1 MENRVFYT
9 FTDKND
15 SNLAFHV
22 EDNEINVIKNRKN
35 LALKLGYN
43 YEDLVYM
50 NQIHSANIIVVDE
63 NSPKL
68 VDNCDSI
75 ITRSKNLPLMVM
87 VADCIPIL
95 MFDDK
100 QGIIAAIHAGRNST
114 FLEISK
120 KTAEVF
126 IEKFSSNTEDI
137 NVVFGAS
144 IQKCC
149 YEVSEDLSKIV
160 ENSFGKEFVE
170 NNYIDLQGINKKQLN
185 DLGIKNIE
193 ISNICTKCGD
203 KPYFSY
209 RKDKKTGRFAGIIIL
224 KDYL

>member
-15 SNLAFHV
+15 GNLAFHV

-120 KTAEVF
+120 KTAEIF
-126 IEKFSSNTEDI
+126 IEKFSSNPEDI
-137 NVVFGAS
+137 RVILGAS

-149 YEVSEDLSKIV
+149 YEVSDELSKIV

-203 KPYFSY
+203 KSYFSY

-224 KDYL
+224 KD

>member
-9 FTDKND
+9 FTDEND
-15 SNLAFHV
+15 GNLAFHV

-120 KTAEVF
+120 KTAEIF
-126 IEKFSSNTEDI
+126 IEKFSSNPEDI
-137 NVVFGAS
+137 RVILGAS

-149 YEVSEDLSKIV
+149 YEVSDELSKIV

-203 KPYFSY
+203 KSYFSY

-224 KDYL
+224 KD

>member
-95 MFDDK
+95 MFDSK
-100 QGIIAAIHAGRNST
+100 QGVVAAIHAGRNST

-120 KTAEVF
+120 KTASFF
-126 IEKFSSNTEDI
+126 IEKFSSNPEDI
-137 NVVFGAS
+137 RVILGAS

-149 YEVSEDLSKIV
+149 YEVSDELSKIV

-170 NNYIDLQGINKKQLN
+170 NNCIDLQGINKKQLN

-203 KPYFSY
+203 KSYFSY

-224 KDYL
+224 KD

>member
-1 MENRVFYT
+1 MENRVFYS

-15 SNLAFHV
+15 GNLAFHV

-126 IEKFSSNTEDI
+126 IEKFSSNPEDI

-203 KPYFSY
+203 KSYFSY

-224 KDYL
+224 KD

>member
-15 SNLAFHV
+15 GNLAFHV

-100 QGIIAAIHAGRNST
+100 KGIIAAIHAGRNST

-120 KTAEVF
+120 KTASFF
-126 IEKFSSNTEDI
+126 IEKFSSNPEDI

-224 KDYL
+224 KD

>member
-15 SNLAFHV
+15 GNLAFHV

-95 MFDDK
+95 MFDSK
-100 QGIIAAIHAGRNST
+100 QGVVAAIHAGRNST

-126 IEKFSSNTEDI
+126 IEKFSSNPEDI

-149 YEVSEDLSKIV
+149 YEVSDELSKIV

-203 KPYFSY
+203 KSYFSY

-224 KDYL
+224 KD

>member
-1 MENRVFYT
+1 MENRVFYS

-15 SNLAFHV
+15 GNLAFHV

-126 IEKFSSNTEDI
+126 IEKFSSNPEDI
-137 NVVFGAS
+137 RVILGAS

-149 YEVSEDLSKIV
+149 YEVSDELSKIV

-224 KDYL
+224 KD

>member
-15 SNLAFHV
+15 GNLAFHV

-50 NQIHSANIIVVDE
+50 NQVHSANIIVVDE

-68 VDNCDSI
+68 LDNCDSI

-126 IEKFSSNTEDI
+126 IEKFSSNPEDI

-203 KPYFSY
+203 KSYFSY

-224 KDYL
+224 KD

>member
-114 FLEISK
+114 FLEIAK

-126 IEKFSSNTEDI
+126 IEKFSSNPEDI

-149 YEVSEDLSKIV
+149 YEVSDELSKIV

-203 KPYFSY
+203 KSYFSY

-224 KDYL
+224 KD

>member
-120 KTAEVF
+120 KTAEIF
-126 IEKFSSNTEDI
+126 IEKFSSNPEDI

-203 KPYFSY
+203 KSYFSY

-224 KDYL
+224 KD

>member
-9 FTDKND
+9 FTDEND
-15 SNLAFHV
+15 GNLAFHV

-120 KTAEVF
+120 KTAEIF
-126 IEKFSSNTEDI
+126 IEKFSSNPEDI
-137 NVVFGAS
+137 RVILGAS

-203 KPYFSY
+203 KSYFSY

-224 KDYL
+224 KD

>member
-1 MENRVFYT
+1 MENRVFYS

-15 SNLAFHV
+15 GNLAFHV

-120 KTAEVF
+120 KTAEIF
-126 IEKFSSNTEDI
+126 IEKFSSNPEDI

-149 YEVSEDLSKIV
+149 YEVSDELSKIV

-203 KPYFSY
+203 KSYFSY

-224 KDYL
+224 KD

>member
-1 MENRVFYT
+1 MENRVFYS

-15 SNLAFHV
+15 GNLAFHV

-95 MFDDK
+95 MFDSK
-100 QGIIAAIHAGRNST
+100 QGVVAAIHAGRNST

-120 KTAEVF
+120 KTAEIF
-126 IEKFSSNTEDI
+126 IEKFSSNPEDI

-203 KPYFSY
+203 KSYFSY

-224 KDYL
+224 KD

>member
-15 SNLAFHV
+15 GNLAFHV

-50 NQIHSANIIVVDE
+50 NQIHSSNIIVVDE

-95 MFDDK
+95 MFDSK
-100 QGIIAAIHAGRNST
+100 QGVVAAIHAGRNST
-114 FLEISK
+114 FLEIAK

-224 KDYL
+224 KD

>member
-87 VADCIPIL
+87 IADCIPIL

-100 QGIIAAIHAGRNST
+100 QEIIAAIHAGRNST

-120 KTAEVF
+120 KTAEIF
-126 IEKFSSNTEDI
+126 IEKFSSNPEDI

-203 KPYFSY
+203 KSYFSY

-224 KDYL
+224 KD

>member
-1 MENRVFYT
+1 MKNRVFYT

-15 SNLAFHV
+15 GNLAFHV
-22 EDNEINVIKNRKN
+22 EDNEINVIKNRQN
-35 LALKLGYN
+35 LALKLAYK
-43 YEDLVYM
+43 YEALVYM
-50 NQIHSANIIVVDE
+50 NQVHGANIIVVDE

-68 VDNCDSI
+68 IDNCDSI

-100 QGIIAAIHAGRNST
+100 KGIIAAIHAGRNST

-126 IEKFSSNTEDI
+126 IKKFSSNPKDI
-137 NVVFGAS
+137 SVVLGAS

-149 YEVSEDLSKIV
+149 YEVSDELSKIV

-170 NNYIDLQGINKKQLN
+170 NNHIDLQEINKKQLN

-193 ISNICTKCGD
+193 ISDICTKCGN

-224 KDYL
+224 KD

>member
-1 MENRVFYT
+1 MENRVFYS

-15 SNLAFHV
+15 GNLAFHV

-95 MFDDK
+95 MFDSK
-100 QGIIAAIHAGRNST
+100 QGVVAAIHAGRNST

-126 IEKFSSNTEDI
+126 IEKFSSNPEDI

-203 KPYFSY
+203 KSYFSY

-224 KDYL
+224 KD

>member
-15 SNLAFHV
+15 GNLAFHV

-126 IEKFSSNTEDI
+126 IEKFSSNPEDI
-137 NVVFGAS
+137 RVILGAS

-149 YEVSEDLSKIV
+149 YEVSDELSKIV

-224 KDYL
+224 KD

>member
-100 QGIIAAIHAGRNST
+100 QGIIATIHAGRNST

-126 IEKFSSNTEDI
+126 IEKFSSNPEDI

-203 KPYFSY
+203 KSYFSY

-224 KDYL
+224 KD

>member
-1 MENRVFYT
+1 MKVKYF
-9 FTDKND
+9 FSDKKD
-15 SNLAFHV
+15 GNLAFHV

-50 NQIHSANIIVVDE
+50 NQIHSSNIIVVDE

-100 QGIIAAIHAGRNST
+100 KGIIAAIHAGRNST

-120 KTAEVF
+120 K
-126 IEKFSSNTEDI
+126 
-137 NVVFGAS
+137 
-144 IQKCC
+144 
-149 YEVSEDLSKIV
+149 
-160 ENSFGKEFVE
+160 NS
-170 NNYIDLQGINKKQLN
+170 
-185 DLGIKNIE
+185 
-193 ISNICTKCGD
+193 
-203 KPYFSY
+203 
-209 RKDKKTGRFAGIIIL
+209 
-224 KDYL
+224 

>member
-15 SNLAFHV
+15 GNLAFHV

-126 IEKFSSNTEDI
+126 IEKFSSNPEDI

-149 YEVSEDLSKIV
+149 YEVSDELSKIV

-203 KPYFSY
+203 KSYFSY

-224 KDYL
+224 KD

>member
-9 FTDKND
+9 FSDEND
-15 SNLAFHV
+15 GNLAFHV
-22 EDNEINVIKNRKN
+22 EDNEINVIKNRQN

-120 KTAEVF
+120 KTAEIF
-126 IEKFSSNTEDI
+126 IEKFSSNPEDI
-137 NVVFGAS
+137 NVVLGAS

-224 KDYL
+224 KD

>member
-9 FTDKND
+9 FTDEND
-15 SNLAFHV
+15 GNLAFHV

-50 NQIHSANIIVVDE
+50 NQIHSSNIIVVDE

-100 QGIIAAIHAGRNST
+100 QGVVAAIHAGRNST
-114 FLEISK
+114 FLEIAK

-126 IEKFSSNTEDI
+126 IEKFSSNPEDI

-224 KDYL
+224 KD

>member
-1 MENRVFYT
+1 MKNRVFYT

-15 SNLAFHV
+15 GNLAFHV
-22 EDNEINVIKNRKN
+22 EDNEINVIKNRQN
-35 LALKLGYN
+35 LALKLAYK

-50 NQIHSANIIVVDE
+50 NQVHGANIIVVDE

-68 VDNCDSI
+68 IDNCDSI

-100 QGIIAAIHAGRNST
+100 KGIIAAIHAGRNST

-126 IEKFSSNTEDI
+126 IEKFSSNPKDI
-137 NVVFGAS
+137 SVVLGAS

-149 YEVSEDLSKIV
+149 YEVSDELSKIV

-170 NNYIDLQGINKKQLN
+170 NNHIDLQGINKKQLN

-193 ISNICTKCGD
+193 ISDICTKCGN

-224 KDYL
+224 KD

>member
-1 MENRVFYT
+1 MKNRVFYT

-15 SNLAFHV
+15 GNLAFHV
-22 EDNEINVIKNRKN
+22 EDNEINVIKNRQN
-35 LALKLGYN
+35 LALKLAYK

-50 NQIHSANIIVVDE
+50 NQVHGANIIVVDE

-68 VDNCDSI
+68 IDNCDSI

-95 MFDDK
+95 MFDGK
-100 QGIIAAIHAGRNST
+100 KEIIAAIHAGRNST

-120 KTAEVF
+120 KTAEIF
-126 IEKFSSNTEDI
+126 IENFSSNPKDI
-137 NVVFGAS
+137 SVVLGAS

-149 YEVSEDLSKIV
+149 YEVSDELSKIV

-170 NNYIDLQGINKKQLN
+170 NNHIDLQGINKKQLN

-193 ISNICTKCGD
+193 ISDICTKCGN

-224 KDYL
+224 KD

>member
-1 MENRVFYT
+1 MKNRIFYT

-15 SNLAFHV
+15 GNLAFHV
-22 EDNEINVIKNRKN
+22 EDNEINVIKNRQN
-35 LALKLGYN
+35 LALKLAYK

-50 NQIHSANIIVVDE
+50 NQVHGANIIVVDE

-68 VDNCDSI
+68 IDNCDSI

-100 QGIIAAIHAGRNST
+100 KGIIAAIHAGRNST

-126 IEKFSSNTEDI
+126 IEKFSSNPKDI
-137 NVVFGAS
+137 SVVLGAS

-149 YEVSEDLSKIV
+149 YEVSDELSKIV

-170 NNYIDLQGINKKQLN
+170 NNHIDLQGINKKQLN

-193 ISNICTKCGD
+193 ISDICTKCGN

-224 KDYL
+224 KD

>member
-15 SNLAFHV
+15 GNLAFHV

-50 NQIHSANIIVVDE
+50 NQIHSSNIIVVDE

-95 MFDDK
+95 MFDSK
-100 QGIIAAIHAGRNST
+100 QGVVAAIHAGRNST
-114 FLEISK
+114 FLEIAK

-126 IEKFSSNTEDI
+126 IEKFSSNPEDI
-137 NVVFGAS
+137 NAVFGAS
-144 IQKCC
+144 ILKCC
-149 YEVSEDLSKIV
+149 YEVSDELSKIV
-160 ENSFGKEFVE
+160 ENSFGKEFVK

-185 DLGIKNIE
+185 DLGIKDIE

-224 KDYL
+224 KD

>member
-9 FTDKND
+9 FTDEND
-15 SNLAFHV
+15 GNLAFHV

-114 FLEISK
+114 FLEIAK
-120 KTAEVF
+120 KTAEFF
-126 IEKFSSNTEDI
+126 IEKFSSNPEDI

-193 ISNICTKCGD
+193 ISNICTKCSNE
-203 KPYFSY
+203 PYF
-209 RKDKKTGRFAGIIIL
+209 
-224 KDYL
+224 

>member
-1 MENRVFYT
+1 MENRVFYS

-15 SNLAFHV
+15 GNLAFHV

-100 QGIIAAIHAGRNST
+100 KGIIAAIHAGRNST

-126 IEKFSSNTEDI
+126 IEKFSSNPEDI

-203 KPYFSY
+203 KSYFSY

-224 KDYL
+224 KD